1 MKSETTKVLHP
12 VCGKPML
19 GHVIDSCT
27 AAGVKDIIIV
37 AGANM
42 AALKEFAVKE
52 YKHLKIRFALQKP
65 ALGTAHAVGSVFRA
79 GLNVKDGVLIL
90 SGDVPL
96 ITPET
101 IKNFI
106 NVFTVKKAGGII
118 AVSIADDPKGYGRI
132 ITGADGTVARIVE
145 ENDANETEKAVK
157 TVNGGAYIIRKS
169 ELKKNLKKIKKNPK
183 KGEFYLTDIAALM
196 SSDKK
201 PLVPVTAAAAEL
213 SGVNDKK
220 HLAESAAVKNK
231 KTLEKLA
238 LNGITIEDFNTV
250 FIEEGVVIGQDTV
263 IRPFTI
269 IRAKSVIGK
278 NCTIG
283 PSAHIRP
290 GSIIG
295 DNVKIGNYVEVKN
308 SVIGN
313 STAVSH
319 LSYIGDAELGRHVN
333 IGAGTITANYD
344 GKNKHRTIIGDNA
357 YVGSNT
363 VFVAPVKIGKNTVIG
378 AGSVITE
385 DVPDNSLAI
394 ARQRQTTKKGYV
406 KGK

>member
-1 MKSETTKVLHP
+1 
-12 VCGKPML
+12 
-19 GHVIDSCT
+19 
-27 AAGVKDIIIV
+27 
-37 AGANM
+37 
-42 AALKEFAVKE
+42 
-52 YKHLKIRFALQKP
+52 
-65 ALGTAHAVGSVFRA
+65 
-79 GLNVKDGVLIL
+79 
-90 SGDVPL
+90 
-96 ITPET
+96 
-101 IKNFI
+101 
-106 NVFTVKKAGGII
+106 
-118 AVSIADDPKGYGRI
+118 
-132 ITGADGTVARIVE
+132 
-145 ENDANETEKAVK
+145 
-157 TVNGGAYIIRKS
+157 
-169 ELKKNLKKIKKNPK
+169 LKKNLKKIKKNPK